1 MYAVFVWATI
11 GTLLATLNWLFAWCV
26 SGLVMLT
33 LRRIETE
40 ERILI
45 GLFGA
50 RYLEYRERV
59 PALGP
64 GPWCCLG
71 FDRGRPP

>member
-1 MYAVFVWATI
+1 
-11 GTLLATLNWLFAWCV
+11 
-26 SGLVMLT
+26 MLT

-40 ERILI
+40 ERILT

-71 FDRGRPP
+71 FGRRRPL